1 MKLKIIALL
10 LCIVTLNAVAQKQIK
25 GDARFDGLDTT
36 FQRVLKTWNAAGFAV
51 AVIQKN
57 KVIYVKGFG
66 YRDLENKLPVTP
78 NTVFA
83 IGSCTKAFTTALIGK
98 LQKEGKVNIDQPV
111 NNYMPGLKFYNDVMT
126 SNITLSD
133 MMSHRTGLARFD
145 MSWYFFNTPS
155 TDSIVQRIKYMQP
168 NAGIREKWQYNNFMF
183 AAQGALIEKLSGKSW
198 GDNIKERLFIPL
210 GMTHSNV
217 SIPEL
222 LEGGE
227 ISAGYTLRSD
237 NSIKKM
243 EYYHID
249 GMSPAGAINSSIND
263 MAKWMTAWVNNGK
276 FEGKEI
282 IPEDFRNEAISSQ
295 AIVDGSLPEKESPD
309 SYFSNYGFGWFVDS
323 YKGHYRVE
331 HGGNIDGFSAS
342 SCFFPADSAGIVV
355 LSNQNGSKVPGI
367 IRNII
372 SDRILN
378 LKYQDWNSKIKNEQ
392 DKADEAREKGQQKKI
407 AEAKHNPSTR
417 PLGSFTGKYNH
428 PAFGTMKVYVVNDS
442 LFAKTSV
449 RTLWLRHANYDI
461 FEVFDKDP
469 KEGIDTTKVYGINL
483 QFHMNVSGDIDGFE
497 SKLEDGLKPFFFARE
512 EDVKQV
518 KAPE

>member
-1 MKLKIIALL
+1 
-10 LCIVTLNAVAQKQIK
+10 
-25 GDARFDGLDTT
+25 
-36 FQRVLKTWNAAGFAV
+36 
-51 AVIQKN
+51 
-57 KVIYVKGFG
+57 
-66 YRDLENKLPVTP
+66 
-78 NTVFA
+78 
-83 IGSCTKAFTTALIGK
+83 
-98 LQKEGKVNIDQPV
+98 
-111 NNYMPGLKFYNDVMT
+111 
-126 SNITLSD
+126 
-133 MMSHRTGLARFD
+133 
-145 MSWYFFNTPS
+145 
-155 TDSIVQRIKYMQP
+155 MQP
-168 NAGIREKWQYNNFMF
+168 NAGIREKWQYNNFMY
-183 AAQGALIEKLSGKSW
+183 AAQGSLIAQLTGKNW

-222 LEGGE
+222 LKSKE
-227 ISAGYTLRSD
+227 ISSGYTLRSD

-249 GMSPAGAINSSIND
+249 GMSPAGAINSNIND

-295 AIVDGSLPEKESPD
+295 AILDGSLPEKDSPG

-342 SCFFPADSAGIVV
+342 SCFFPADSLGIVV
-355 LSNQNGSKVPGI
+355 LSNQNNSKVPGI
-367 IRNII
+367 VRNMI

-378 LKYQDWNSKIKNEQ
+378 LQYQDWNSKIKHEQ
-392 DKADEAREKGQQKKI
+392 DKADQAREKEQQKKI
-407 AEAKHNPSTR
+407 AGAKHNPSTR
-417 PLGSFTGKYNH
+417 PLAGFTGKYNH
-428 PAFGTMKVYVVNDS
+428 SAFGTMKVYVENDS

-469 KEGIDTTKVYGINL
+469 KEGIDTAKVYGVNL
-483 QFHMNVSGDIDGFE
+483 QFHMNISGDIDGFE
-497 SKLEDGLKPFFFARE
+497 SQLEGGLKPFFFARE
-512 EDVKQV
+512 EDIKQV
-518 KAPE
+518 KALK